1 MSHRSQ
7 TEQARGAWGRDT
19 KTGRGKKAGGDRAR
33 NTEQEVNRAGFEAQG
48 TEPSREM
55 HRGVWGNLFS
65 DTLSPHFSPLGQKH
79 QGQAQKTF
87 PNPITTNYKPGART
101 LCCKPI
107 TLFSQ
112 FPTPTPDNTHR
123 ALYTNTHTHTHT
135 HTWSLKLREP
145 DVNTG
150 VRCRV
155 HAHTYTNLCLTDF
168 QRQSH
173 KSITYIDI
181 PPTWGKHRH
190 LCTHQ
195 LHPHLCILSSPLS
208 D

>member
-33 NTEQEVNRAGFEAQG
+33 NTKQEVNRAGFEAQG
-48 TEPSREM
+48 TEPSGEM

-87 PNPITTNYKPGART
+87 PNPITTNYKSGAGT

-112 FPTPTPDNTHR
+112 PPTPTPDNTHR
-123 ALYTNTHTHTHT
+123 ALYT
-135 HTWSLKLREP
+135 SLFIILP
-145 DVNTG
+145 
-150 VRCRV
+150 
-155 HAHTYTNLCLTDF
+155 A
-168 QRQSH
+168 
-173 KSITYIDI
+173 I
-181 PPTWGKHRH
+181 PPLDHLNSPWIAGTTTEIITKNTTIVTVGSNHVPNSTGK
-190 LCTHQ
+190 TQ
-195 LHPHLCILSSPLS
+195 LQL
-208 D
+208 